1 MVIGISILSNTTL
14 RPSFDAAGALRLLLC
29 RLFWGL
35 YAVRQRWLN
44 EEQDEPEHMNNE
56 VKQAEDDELPIPN
69 LGRFETRIGTD
80 YERGNDDR

>member
-1 MVIGISILSNTTL
+1 
-14 RPSFDAAGALRLLLC
+14 
-29 RLFWGL
+29 
-35 YAVRQRWLN
+35 
-44 EEQDEPEHMNNE
+44 MNNE